1 MTTRRRLLAVVAV
14 TGALLTG
21 CGEEQGTRETLVENL
36 ADPPGGQPGLPLEQA
51 ECVADG
57 LYAQFGEEERNAI
70 SGADSGAAMSAAARQ
85 AVTALIE
92 ECGASEG
99 G

>member
-21 CGEEQGTRETLVENL
+21 CGEEKGTRETFVENL
-36 ADPPGGQPGLPLEQA
+36 ADPPGGQPGLPPAQA
-51 ECVADG
+51 ECVVDG
-57 LYAQFGEEERNAI
+57 LYAQFGEEERDAI
-70 SGADSGAAMSAAARQ
+70 SGADSPEALSAATRQ

-92 ECGASEG
+92 ECGAGDG